1 MRIIF
6 PLELTVGGWV
16 GFFLKK
22 KCPDVSQAKA
32 RVREGFQIVVNGFE
46 GVEWF

>member
-1 MRIIF
+1 M
-6 PLELTVGGWV
+6 GGWV

-22 KCPDVSQAKA
+22 KCTDVSQTKA